1 MYVITKKQIFKFLG
15 VLALISIVFGVII
28 AKPTS
33 IFTFSK
39 SEKTVDW
46 GLSYQ
51 KEGQTPVGNE
61 SSENLGKNNAYYV
74 GDTSKKVIYLTFDC
88 GYEAGYTQ
96 KILDILKKHNVKA
109 TFFVV
114 GNYLKSEPEIIKRM
128 NSEGHIV
135 GNHTYS
141 HPDMAKITDEAKF
154 LEELKKVE
162 DEYKQITGEEMKKYY
177 RPPQGKFS
185 EDNLK
190 MANKAGYKTFFWSLA
205 YVDWYKDKQ
214 PSKEEAFSK
223 LIPRIHPGSIV
234 LLHNTS
240 ETNANILDEL
250 LTKWESM
257 GYTFKNLGDVKK
269 VQTVKKEV

>member
-15 VLALISIVFGVII
+15 IALLVAVISGVLFI
-28 AKPTS
+28 KPVS
-33 IFTFSK
+33 VFTFAK
-39 SEKTVDW
+39 KTDW

-51 KEGQTPVGNE
+51 KEGETPIGNE
-61 SSENLGKNNAYYV
+61 SRENLKKNNAYFV
-74 GDTSKKVIYLTFDC
+74 GDTEAKDEKVIYLTFDC
-88 GYEAGYTQ
+88 GYEAGYTP
-96 KILDILKKHNVKA
+96 KILDALKKHNVKA

-114 GNYLKSEPEIIKRM
+114 GNYLTSAPEIVKRM
-128 NSEGHIV
+128 ENEGHIV
-135 GNHTYS
+135 ANHTYS
-141 HPDMAKITDEAKF
+141 HPDMSEIKTKEKF
-154 LEELKKVE
+154 LEELEQVE
-162 DEYKQITGEEMKKYY
+162 AEYEKITGKKMLKFY

-185 EDNLK
+185 EENLK
-190 MANKAGYKTFFWSLA
+190 MANEAGYKTFFWSLA

-257 GYTFKNLGDVKK
+257 GYGFKNID
-269 VQTVKKEV
+269 EI

>member
-39 SEKTVDW
+39 SGKSGDW

-51 KEGQTPVGNE
+51 KEGQTPIGNE
-61 SSENLGKNNAYYV
+61 NSENLLKNNAYYV

-88 GYEAGYTQ
+88 GYEAGYTEN
-96 KILDILKKHNVKA
+96 ILDTLKKHNVKA

-128 NSEGHIV
+128 NNEGHIV

-141 HPDMAKITDEAKF
+141 HPDMAKIKDEAKF

-162 DEYKQITGEEMKKYY
+162 DEYKQITGKEMKKYY

-185 EDNLK
+185 EENLK

-223 LIPRIHPGSIV
+223 LIPRIHNGSIV

-250 LTKWESM
+250 LTKWEEM
-257 GYTFKNLGDVKK
+257 GYTFKNL
-269 VQTVKKEV
+269 EEIL

>member
-15 VLALISIVFGVII
+15 ITALIVVISGMLFI
-28 AKPTS
+28 KPAS
-33 IFTFSK
+33 VFTFSK
-39 SEKTVDW
+39 SEKSVDW

-51 KEGQTPVGNE
+51 KEGETPIGNE
-61 SSENLGKNNAYYV
+61 SRENLKKNNAYYV
-74 GDTSKKVIYLTFDC
+74 GDTNKKVIYLTFDC
-88 GYEAGYTQ
+88 GYEAGYTP
-96 KILDILKKHNVKA
+96 KILDALKKHNVKA

-114 GNYLKSEPEIIKRM
+114 GNYLTSASEIVKRM
-128 NSEGHIV
+128 ENEGHIV
-135 GNHTYS
+135 ANHTYS
-141 HPDMAKITDEAKF
+141 HPDMSQIKDERNF
-154 LEELKKVE
+154 LDELKKVE
-162 DEYKQITGEEMKKYY
+162 DEYETITGKEMLKFY

-185 EDNLK
+185 EENLK

-214 PSKEEAFSK
+214 PTKDEAFSK

-250 LTKWESM
+250 LTKWEEM
-257 GYTFKNLGDVKK
+257 GYTFKNLDEI
-269 VQTVKKEV
+269 Q